1 MTRSK
6 PGGHCEVD
14 VQHWSRYVEG
24 EFSSADCRRCESHL
38 AECPS
43 CRAKLKALG
52 LTMRAC
58 RTAAKGATMPASVK
72 ARARKRVKALLGK
85 G

>member
-1 MTRSK
+1 VKPPK

-24 EFSSADCRRCESHL
+24 DFSSAECRRCEAHL
-38 AECPS
+38 AQCPS
-43 CRAKLKALG
+43 CRAKLKGLG
-52 LTMRAC
+52 LTLRAC
-58 RTAAKGATMPASVK
+58 RTAAARATMPARVK
-72 ARARKRVKALLGK
+72 ARARRRVKALLGK

>member
-24 EFSSADCRRCESHL
+24 EFSSAECRRCETHL

-43 CRAKLKALG
+43 CRAKLKELG

-58 RTAAKGATMPASVK
+58 RTAATRATMPAEGQGPRTK
-72 ARARKRVKALLGK
+72 ARQGAAG
-85 G
+85 